1 MTRKPTPT
9 ERPYDPPRGKY
20 VRLKFDDLIRI
31 LAMVEH
37 HGQSRKLMGKT
48 SAIETSV
55 RVPSDAA
62 RAVKELVA
70 RHPEMRSS
78 SLGKRVLF
86 ARKKTRAAAVALS
99 ARSVV
104 ARETPT
110 VARSA
115 GSVATGNDYCC
126 GFGPG
131 G

>member
-1 MTRKPTPT
+1 VKGATMTRKPTPT

-20 VRLKFDDLIRI
+20 VRLKFDDLVRI
-31 LAMVEH
+31 VAMVEH

-48 SAIETSV
+48 SAIEASV

-62 RAVKELVA
+62 KAVKELVA
-70 RHPEMRSS
+70 AHPEMRSS

-86 ARKKTRAAAVALS
+86 ARKKTETAAVAR
-99 ARSVV
+99 AG
-104 ARETPT
+104 
-110 VARSA
+110 

>member
-9 ERPYDPPRGKY
+9 KRPYDPPRGKF
-20 VRLKFDDLIRI
+20 VRLKFDDLVRI

-37 HGQSRKLMGKT
+37 HGQSSKLMSKT

-62 RAVKELVA
+62 KAVKELVA
-70 RHPEMRSS
+70 AHPEMRSS
-78 SLGKRVLF
+78 ALGKRVLF
-86 ARKKTRAAAVALS
+86 ARKKTETAAVALD
-99 ARSVV
+99 ARSV
-104 ARETPT
+104 AAETAT

-126 GFGPG
+126 GFRRG